1 MEDVGT
7 KHKVTPS
14 LPGGGAPVSHP
25 TVHPTVHP
33 SVHPS
38 LSEASF
44 HFVPAIPVQ
53 PEAARR
59 SPASDAGGSG
69 AVPFPVFS
77 PSAGL
82 AVSLLNAI
90 GEGVAVASRSG
101 EVLWGNDLFARQ
113 SGALQERISSAC
125 RQFNR
130 DFPMPPGGV
139 AGGIASPTGRSEQVF
154 ADGDRFLEVV
164 ITPVPAGMTKVAGA
178 GAAAGPGAEAGA
190 RGDGLLRAD
199 ALVVVFRDDTSARRL
214 QQRINSLDQAGSEL
228 IRFDA
233 ETVRK
238 HNAHERLKLLEE
250 KIIRFSKDL
259 LHFDHFAI
267 RLLDERSG
275 KLERIIGYGLPKE
288 FDAFDI
294 RPALEGHGISGF
306 VAASGRSYVSNDT
319 SSDPLYLPG
328 IEGARSSLT
337 VPLRLQDKVIGIMN
351 VESQSP
357 AAFGEEERQLGEIFA
372 RYVAVALHMLD
383 LLVVERSATNQT
395 VSGRVAV
402 ELKEPLEDIAHEV
415 DILRSQ
421 TDNMPGVGTHLERI
435 RRDIESIRAR
445 IAECAA
451 GPASLLGVEQAMADK
466 ATDPIIEGRRVLIA
480 DDEARIRRVIGDVLT
495 LKGAIVTVCEDGSA
509 AIRALEAEPG
519 AFAMIL
525 SDIRMPDHNGYE
537 IFAAVQR
544 TSPGAAVILMTGF
557 GYDPHHSIV
566 RASQEGLQC
575 VLFKPFQVE
584 RLLDEVRKA
593 LTKS

>member
-14 LPGGGAPVSHP
+14 VPGGGAPVAHP
-25 TVHPTVHP
+25 ALPEV
-33 SVHPS
+33 
-38 LSEASF
+38 SF
-44 HFVPAIPVQ
+44 HFVPAIPIQ
-53 PEAARR
+53 PEAVRP
-59 SPASDAGGSG
+59 SPAADSGGG
-69 AVPFPVFS
+69 GTVPFPAFS

-101 EVLWGNDLFARQ
+101 EMLWGNDLFARQ
-113 SGALQERISSAC
+113 SGSLQERIASAC

-130 DFPMPPGGV
+130 DFPMPTAGV
-139 AGGIASPTGRSEQVF
+139 AGGLAAPTGRNEQVF

-164 ITPVPAGMTKVAGA
+164 ITPVPAGMTKTPVAGA
-178 GAAAGPGAEAGA
+178 GVGAGGEGA

-214 QQRINSLDQAGSEL
+214 QQRINALDQAGAEL

-306 VAASGRSYVSNDT
+306 VAASGRSYVSADT
-319 SSDPLYLPG
+319 SNDPLYLPG

-357 AAFGEEERQLGEIFA
+357 TAFGEEERQLGEIFA

-383 LLVVERSATNQT
+383 LLVVERSTTNQT

-421 TDNMPGVGTHLERI
+421 TDNMPGVGAHLERI

-466 ATDPIIEGRRVLIA
+466 ATDPVIEGRRVLIA

-519 AFAMIL
+519 AFEMIL

>member
-14 LPGGGAPVSHP
+14 LPGGGAPVS
-25 TVHPTVHP
+25 HPTVHP

-415 DILRSQ
+415 DILRS
-421 TDNMPGVGTHLERI
+421 HLERI